1 MKDKTQIILNL
12 RFKKNDG
19 INIYRMLNYYDRD
32 DRCCKFNAEIND
44 MLNYY
49 EYRLG
54 STGCFGKNGIYNRDN
69 VERDILKYKPSC
81 YYQMVIS
88 FRPEFAIENDLVDLK
103 DMQAFITKTMNRNI
117 IELGLEPDNVVWGG
131 YYHTN
136 TENPHVHIW
145 MYEKTPTK
153 KILKINKKRFT
164 KMKSVLGSYLVD
176 SAELLS
182 TKDIA
187 FKNFLNAL
195 EKCNIDK
202 KVLKSIKHHSFSKF
216 FPQDKLSKDLY
227 PLLRNLYNELPA
239 HGSLKYNSANILPY
253 KNDINEIIKIIKE
266 DNEISQIIQEYQSH
280 VEKVIDKNV
289 FLYGGNKYDNKY
301 QHYRDNQLK
310 KIDDRIGN
318 LLLQTI
324 KQARTVDQQT
334 KSKKGLSK
342 KECQAF
348 SNFLCSSAFHDIT
361 YDIAVL
367 SYSAHRLE
375 QEAES
380 AREYAIHDNIEI

>member
-1 MKDKTQIILNL
+1 M
-12 RFKKNDG
+12 
-19 INIYRMLNYYDRD
+19 
-32 DRCCKFNAEIND
+32 
-44 MLNYY
+44 
-49 EYRLG
+49 
-54 STGCFGKNGIYNRDN
+54 
-69 VERDILKYKPSC
+69 
-81 YYQMVIS
+81 
-88 FRPEFAIENDLVDLK
+88 
-103 DMQAFITKTMNRNI
+103 
-117 IELGLEPDNVVWGG
+117 WGG

-195 EKCNIDK
+195 EKCDIDK
-202 KVLKSIKHHSFSKF
+202 KVLKSIKHHSFNKF

-266 DNEISQIIQEYQSH
+266 DNEISQIIQEYKSH
-280 VEKVIDKNV
+280 VERVIDKNV

-301 QHYRDNQLK
+301 QHYRDHQLK

-342 KECQAF
+342 KECRAF
-348 SNFLCSSAFHDIT
+348 SNFLCSTTFQDIT
-361 YDIAVL
+361 YDLAVL
-367 SYSAHRLE
+367 SFSANRLQ

-380 AREYAIHDNIEI
+380 ARRFASQDYPEI

>member
-1 MKDKTQIILNL
+1 M
-12 RFKKNDG
+12 
-19 INIYRMLNYYDRD
+19 
-32 DRCCKFNAEIND
+32 
-44 MLNYY
+44 
-49 EYRLG
+49 
-54 STGCFGKNGIYNRDN
+54 
-69 VERDILKYKPSC
+69 
-81 YYQMVIS
+81 
-88 FRPEFAIENDLVDLK
+88 
-103 DMQAFITKTMNRNI
+103 
-117 IELGLEPDNVVWGG
+117 
-131 YYHTN
+131 
-136 TENPHVHIW
+136 
-145 MYEKTPTK
+145 
-153 KILKINKKRFT
+153 
-164 KMKSVLGSYLVD
+164 
-176 SAELLS
+176 
-182 TKDIA
+182 
-187 FKNFLNAL
+187 
-195 EKCNIDK
+195 
-202 KVLKSIKHHSFSKF
+202 
-216 FPQDKLSKDLY
+216 
-227 PLLRNLYNELPA
+227 PA